1 MQRTKAVHEGGSHV
15 LKANVAAL
23 LLRKDGWIFL
33 PLPLL
38 LLPLL
43 RKRFLLLPLLLLL
56 RVRRLPLLL
65 PPPGGLL
72 SWPPRVQHIPQDSF

>member
-1 MQRTKAVHEGGSHV
+1 VHEGGSHV

-38 LLPLL
+38 PLLPLL
-43 RKRFLLLPLLLLL
+43 LLQKRFLLLPLLLLL